1 MPIRCSPVRQLN
13 STPRAMHPAFSILFF
28 TTLAGAAQGL
38 VVLLALCALA
48 RVPLAPNFVVMA
60 LQVAEVLLVVGLAA
74 SFLHLGRKM
83 RAWRAVL
90 MWRTSWMSREVIVLP
105 AFIALVAV
113 WWWSV
118 RAAATMPTPIATP
131 LPTPWWWLLPAL
143 VLVGALVLWYCTA
156 MIYACLRFIE
166 EWAHPLTIINFTLIG
181 LSSGMVLGCALAA
194 LLGDVVLIQSAG
206 TSALV
211 ITLIAWAVR
220 GVSLRRNAS
229 IKHKSTLQSATGIQS
244 PKLVQKSMGMSA
256 GAFNTRE
263 FFHGAKLSTV
273 KNVKVGFQVL
283 AFAVPVLLM
292 LWGLASQTGLP
303 WVLAML
309 VQAPGLIAERWFFF
323 AQARHPQNLYYQVVS

>member
-1 MPIRCSPVRQLN
+1 
-13 STPRAMHPAFSILFF
+13 MHPAFSILFF

-60 LQVAEVLLVVGLAA
+60 LQVAEVLLVAGLAA

-83 RAWRAVL
+83 QAWRAVL

-118 RAAATMPTPIATP
+118 RTVATMPTPIATP
-131 LPTPWWWLLPAL
+131 LPGPWWWVLPAL

-166 EWAHPLTIINFTLIG
+166 EWAHPLTIINFILIG
-181 LSSGMVLGCALAA
+181 LSSGLVLGCALAA

-211 ITLIAWAVR
+211 ITLVAWAVR
-220 GVSLRRNAS
+220 GVSLRRNAT

-273 KNVKVGFQVL
+273 RNVKVVFQVL
-283 AFAVPVLLM
+283 AFGVPVLLM
-292 LWGLASQTGLP
+292 VWGLASQTGLP

>member
-1 MPIRCSPVRQLN
+1 
-13 STPRAMHPAFSILFF
+13 MHPAFSILFF

-60 LQVAEVLLVVGLAA
+60 LQVAEVLLVAGLAA

-83 RAWRAVL
+83 HAWRAVL

-118 RAAATMPTPIATP
+118 RTVATMPTPIATP
-131 LPTPWWWLLPAL
+131 LPGPWWWVLPAL

-166 EWAHPLTIINFTLIG
+166 EWAHPLTIINFILIG
-181 LSSGMVLGCALAA
+181 LSSGLVLGCALAA

-206 TSALV
+206 TSALA
-211 ITLIAWAVR
+211 ITLVAWAVR
-220 GVSLRRNAS
+220 GVSLRRNAT

-273 KNVKVGFQVL
+273 RNVKVGFQVL
-283 AFAVPVLLM
+283 AFGVPVLLM
-292 LWGLASQTGLP
+292 VWGLASQTGLP